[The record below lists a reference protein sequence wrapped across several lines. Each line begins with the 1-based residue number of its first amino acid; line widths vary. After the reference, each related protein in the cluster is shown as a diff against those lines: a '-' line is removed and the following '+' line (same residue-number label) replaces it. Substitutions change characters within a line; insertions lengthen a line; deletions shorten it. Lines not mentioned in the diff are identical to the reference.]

1 MIQKFKFVE
10 QNIDMLRTLT
20 KNGYVSSKLLMY
32 YNIYKTYMSVKNES
46 KINRYLTVA
55 KEFKQSTT
63 TVRRAVSDMK
73 KYVRD

>member
-1 MIQKFKFVE
+1 
-10 QNIDMLRTLT
+10 
-20 KNGYVSSKLLMY
+20 MY

-63 TVRRAVSDMK
+63 TVRRAVAEMK
-73 KYVRD
+73 AYVRD